1 MGMSCNLFFLLS
13 ILSILTS
20 ILVVVGYKPV
30 HSVFFLISSFILL
43 CGNLFLLELEFLP
56 LILIVI
62 YVGAISILFLFVI
75 MMLDIKFVIKKQ
87 DNFSLIF
94 VGLFFIF
101 LFCIFSSLKDST
113 FFDFKPFVTKFNWFN
128 LIDKFVSLN
137 SLGQYL
143 FLDFVVHFLVVG
155 LILLVAIIG
164 AVILTLQF
172 NIVALQK
179 NKGQFLFKQVVRTNL
194 ETYYLL

>member
-1 MGMSCNLFFLLS
+1 M
-13 ILSILTS
+13 
-20 ILVVVGYKPV
+20 
-30 HSVFFLISSFILL
+30 
-43 CGNLFLLELEFLP
+43 
-56 LILIVI
+56 
-62 YVGAISILFLFVI
+62 
-75 MMLDIKFVIKKQ
+75 Q
-87 DNFSLIF
+87 
-94 VGLFFIF
+94 
-101 LFCIFSSLKDST
+101 
-113 FFDFKPFVTKFNWFN
+113 W
-128 LIDKFVSLN
+128 
-137 SLGQYL
+137 LGQYL